1 MKKAKSKDIAERPS
15 RLSRGNILTKHST
28 PFLLAP
34 YAILFI
40 LFIIIPVVA
49 AIVLSFTYYNTIQ
62 APTWTGIE
70 NYINLFTNDE
80 VFMQY
85 VLPNTITYAVWVGAG
100 GYVLSFLL
108 AWMLS
113 QVTKWPRTIM
123 AIIIYSPSM
132 TGGVLLSTVWR
143 VIFNGDKSGYLNY
156 VLLKFNLIE
165 EPVVWLSSTEH
176 LLMIMI
182 IVSLWSSMGIGFLSM
197 LSGIMN
203 VNEEL
208 YEAAYIDGIKNR
220 FQEIIYVT
228 IPSAKPQMLFGAVMA
243 IVNTF
248 QSAGVGTALSGA
260 NPTPGYAGQLIVTHI
275 DDYGFLRYEMGY
287 AAAVSVVLLVGIY
300 LLTQGANK
308 VLGSKDE

>member
-1 MKKAKSKDIAERPS
+1 MKK
-15 RLSRGNILTKHST
+15 GNILTKHAT

-62 APTWTGIE
+62 APTFNGIQ

-85 VLPNTITYAVWVGAG
+85 VLPNTVTYAVWVGLG
-100 GYVLSFLL
+100 GYVLAFLL
-108 AWMLS
+108 AWSLS
-113 QVTKWPRTIM
+113 QITKWPRTIL
-123 AIIIYSPSM
+123 AVIIYSPSM

-156 VLLKFNLIE
+156 ILLKFNIIE
-165 EPVVWLSSTEH
+165 EPVVWLSSSDH
-176 LLMIMI
+176 LLTIMI

-220 FQEIIYVT
+220 FQEII
-228 IPSAKPQMLFGAVMA
+228 PSAKPQMLFGAVMA

-248 QSAGVGTALSGA
+248 QSAGVGVALSGA

-275 DDYGFLRYEMGY
+275 DDYGFIRYEMGY

-300 LLTQGANK
+300 LLTKGANK

>member
-1 MKKAKSKDIAERPS
+1 MKK
-15 RLSRGNILTKHST
+15 GNILTKHAT

-62 APTWTGIE
+62 APTFNGIQ

-85 VLPNTITYAVWVGAG
+85 VLPNTVTYAVWVGLG
-100 GYVLSFLL
+100 GYVLAFLL
-108 AWMLS
+108 AWSLS
-113 QVTKWPRTIM
+113 QITKWPRTIL
-123 AIIIYSPSM
+123 AVIIYSPSM
-132 TGGVLLSTVWR
+132 TGGVLLSTGGR

-156 VLLKFNLIE
+156 ILLKFNIIE
-165 EPVVWLSSTEH
+165 EPVVWLSSSDH
-176 LLMIMI
+176 LLTIMI

-220 FQEIIYVT
+220 FQEIMYVT

-248 QSAGVGTALSGA
+248 QSAGVGVALSGA

-275 DDYGFLRYEMGY
+275 DDYGFIRYEMGY

-300 LLTQGANK
+300 LLTKGANK